1 MVSAVSVWQCCYQCC
16 ILLWSRDWGVSITQ
30 HQSLLSLSLITPL
43 EHSTHLWS
51 LQAQLNPPNSLCS
64 LTTEILEI
72 CQYQKKRYSLIVHDP
87 LLLSYCC
94 IMVTVVS
101 SCSGLQCPL
110 QCPPLN
116 MQMMS
121 DNPGHSATQ
130 QGYCRQDSSLAHSAG
145 KNNLLLSLSALVCAD
160 PSHYFAGKYL

>member
-1 MVSAVSVWQCCYQCC
+1 M
-16 ILLWSRDWGVSITQ
+16 
-30 HQSLLSLSLITPL
+30 LLSVLYLALITGLGSVNHPAPG
-43 EHSTHLWS
+43 HSSHCHWS
-51 LQAQLNPPNSLCS
+51 LHWSTPLISDHSRPSSTLQTLCVLWQLKFLKFVNIRRNVTVWLFM
-64 LTTEILEI
+64 T
-72 CQYQKKRYSLIVHDP
+72 

-130 QGYCRQDSSLAHSAG
+130 QGYCRQDSSHAYFAG
-145 KNNLLLSLSALVCAD
+145 KNNLLSSLSALACAD